1 MLHQIKMYQINY
13 QKQIKVISTKGLTKK
28 FIDKFSVFNRAK
40 YFPSEI
46 FQNYLVF
53 IPAKNTSKILLT
65 LLGLTSRNLMEN
77 WKKVLK
83 I

>member
-1 MLHQIKMYQINY
+1 MLHQIKMYHINY

-53 IPAKNTSKILLT
+53 IPAKKYIKDFTDIT
-65 LLGLTSRNLMEN
+65 RTD
-77 WKKVLK
+77 
-83 I
+83 